1 MQYSFGSL
9 GYRFRKTFAD
19 PDIALDLGTANTRLY
34 AQGRGLLADEPSVVQ
49 VQRDT
54 GLVESV
60 GLIATKINSL
70 GRNAKLISP
79 MRAGVITDVDAA
91 TALLKPLLK
100 RARRFGFFRP
110 RVLACAPTDAC
121 EAERTAIVEATRRA
135 GASAVT
141 LAPEPLAA
149 AIGIGMDV
157 SSEYAQMLVD
167 IGDGVTDVA
176 IIRSGSLINTSATR
190 VACSDLISEVAD
202 LLATQYGIRI
212 YRNEAQ
218 RLIQQIGTGKSPILT
233 PYVVAGADCETGLLR
248 RIRVQ
253 GEELSTVMNPVLRV
267 ISNAVSQILRDL
279 PDDIACEVIEN
290 GMNLTG
296 GGAKLNGIAEML
308 ANDTSLEVHPARDPM
323 HAVINGARR
332 MLAVGI
338 QTDIWSVS

>member
-19 PDIALDLGTANTRLY
+19 PDIAIDLGTANTRLY

-49 VQRDT
+49 IQRDT

-60 GLIATKINSL
+60 GLIATKINAL

-79 MRAGVITDVDAA
+79 LRAGVIADVDAA

-100 RARRFGFFRP
+100 RARRFGFLRP

-121 EAERTAIVEATRRA
+121 EAERSAIVEATRRA
-135 GASAVT
+135 GASAVA

-149 AIGIGMDV
+149 AIGIGMDI

-176 IIRSGSLINTSATR
+176 VIRSGSLINTSATR

-202 LLATQYGIRI
+202 LISAQYGIRI
-212 YRNEAQ
+212 YRHEAQ
-218 RLIQQIGTGKSPILT
+218 RLIQQIGTGQGHT
-233 PYVVAGADCETGLLR
+233 FVPYVVAGADCETGLLR
-248 RIRVQ
+248 RVRVG
-253 GEELSTVMNPVLRV
+253 GEEIATVMNPVLQI
-267 ISNAVSQILRDL
+267 ISNAVSQTLRDL
-279 PDDIACEVIEN
+279 PDEVACEVIEN
-290 GMNLTG
+290 GINLTG
-296 GGAKLNGIAEML
+296 GGAKLNGIPEML
-308 ANDTSLEVHPARDPM
+308 AKDTSLEIHPARDPM

-338 QTDIWSVS
+338 QTDLWSAS